1 MGKFIFTNGGGLSV
15 VSGPSTTS
23 KANSNLTGFLDAPDT
38 LYGSAGHGT
47 ATLNTTTG
55 AAGTYSSSTTS
66 LGLTYAAGPP
76 IVFTMTQDIFAYNLT
91 IADNVRLNPAGYRI
105 FVQNILMLGDG
116 SSIGHTAGFSTAG
129 SIQQGGAATVA
140 VTHSLGG
147 SSATQTATVPTAV
160 TGGTNYYYQPLQA
173 VRGYSITGSSTSATF
188 LRGGAGGAS
197 GAGGGVVIVAARYI
211 SLSSG
216 AATINAPGTAGSGG
230 GGGGVVIIV
239 SSAPTLLTGVT
250 TSVVGGTGCAAGTS
264 IYLQVP

>member
-15 VSGPSTTS
+15 ASGPSTTS

-38 LYGSAGHGT
+38 LYGSAGDGSVTLDGTSTYTTLGMAAPSSSVQT
-47 ATLNTTTG
+47 ATRDL
-55 AAGTYSSSTTS
+55 Y
-66 LGLTYAAGPP
+66 
-76 IVFTMTQDIFAYNLT
+76 FYNLT
-91 IADNVRLNPAGYRI
+91 ISAGVRLNPAGYRI
-105 FVQNILMLGDG
+105 FVQNILMLGNG
-116 SSIGHTAGFSTAG
+116 SSIGYTTGFSTAG
-129 SIQQGGAATVA
+129 SIQQGGAANNATTSPVN
-140 VTHSLGG
+140 HSLGG
-147 SSATQTATVPTAV
+147 SSATYNATAPTAL

-188 LRGGAGGAS
+188 LRGGAGGAGAS
-197 GAGGGVVIVAARYI
+197 GVGGGVVIVAARYI

-230 GGGGVVIIV
+230 GGGGVVIII

-250 TSVVGGTGCAAGTS
+250 TSVAGGTGCAAGTS

>member
-1 MGKFIFTNGGGLSV
+1 VSSV
-15 VSGPSTTS
+15 Q
-23 KANSNLTGFLDAPDT
+23 
-38 LYGSAGHGT
+38 T
-47 ATLNTTTG
+47 ATRDL
-55 AAGTYSSSTTS
+55 Y
-66 LGLTYAAGPP
+66 
-76 IVFTMTQDIFAYNLT
+76 FYNLT
-91 IADNVRLNPAGYRI
+91 ISDNVRLNPAGYRI
-105 FVQNILMLGDG
+105 FVQNILMLGSG
-116 SSIGHTAGFSTAG
+116 SSIGYTTGFSTDG
-129 SIQQGGAATVA
+129 SIRQGGATATA
-140 VTHSLGG
+140 VIHSLGG
-147 SSATQTATVPTAV
+147 SSATQTATAPTAV
-160 TGGTNYYYQPLQA
+160 TGGTNYYYQAPQA
-173 VRGYSITGSSTSATF
+173 VRGYSITGSSTTPTL